1 MHLADTRERARADVA
16 YGLEAWARYAQ
27 DVLSVSPVPRE
38 VTDIFGYL
46 TENKRAVIGTPD
58 DAIAAIE
65 RAQDGA
71 GGFGVVLLMAHDWA
85 DWEATN
91 RSYELF
97 ARYVMPHFTG
107 LNVQRQASM
116 DWVSAN
122 RDAFM
127 GAGRAAKE
135 KATRDYAAEKG
146 RGKA

>member
-1 MHLADTRERARADVA
+1 MTEQMPQERLASGTESEAAR
-16 YGLEAWARYAQ
+16 
-27 DVLSVSPVPRE
+27 PM
-38 VTDIFGYL
+38 VTALDIFL
-46 TENKRAVIGTPD
+46 VFTQISLS
-58 DAIAAIE
+58 
-65 RAQDGA
+65 
-71 GGFGVVLLMAHDWA
+71 GFGGVLFRAHEWA
-85 DWEATN
+85 N
-91 RSYELF
+91 REQTLKSYELF

-116 DWVSAN
+116 DWVAAN